1 MRCRNV
7 LVVLLILSVVAWV
20 FGPSAFA
27 AKTNGRSSAKQEM
40 TLLDPFT
47 LMSVAVQ
54 IEGITLTRQA
64 IRTPTRPACRSAFR
78 PSW

>member
-7 LVVLLILSVVAWV
+7 LVALLILSVVAGV

-27 AKTNGRSSAKQEM
+27 AKTNGQSSAKQEM

-47 LMSVAVQ
+47 LAVVAVQ
-54 IEGITLTRQA
+54 AEGITLTRQA
-64 IRTPTRPACRSAFR
+64 IRTPSRPACRSAFR
-78 PSW
+78 PIW